1 MGAMPLTATT
11 KGISDAALTQTPE
24 EHTVPQ
30 KTTATAME
38 TCVTARGLGETA
50 AFAKTTNAKSLP
62 DVERAPSTCSTRAAN
77 AATKIARTREFA
89 STVTTD
95 SAKVQRIGHLYPGT
109 AAGQEVTAT
118 PMEKNGLSV
127 VAPRVSARMDKSI
140 VQEHALIPFH
150 LHRTAEPTTNEGIA
164 SFHSATRE

>member
-1 MGAMPLTATT
+1 MPLTATT

-24 EHTVPQ
+24 EPTAPQ
-30 KTTATAME
+30 KMTATAME
-38 TCVTARGLGETA
+38 TCVTAEWGETA
-50 AFAKTTNAKSLP
+50 AFVKTTNAKSLP

-77 AATKIARTREFA
+77 AATKIARMKEFA
-89 STVTTD
+89 STVPTD

-150 LHRTAEPTTNEGIA
+150 LHRTAEPTNEGIA